1 MRPYQRPYK
10 GQGRIKKILLEDFS
24 FSLFF
29 NSLFLLAFFTMSP
42 KGIWTQQDDDKLWKI
57 VKDLQHETGKP
68 DNQAHKV
75 NWKEVAKRMGK
86 TLGACQARWNVHLDP
101 LVDRSPWTPALDAQ
115 LLGLYKDKVHNSWS
129 KRAAVL
135 ANGKTNEDGLPFRRS
150 GADVCERY
158 FFLVKQGKPSKASEQ
173 EENEDEDEDDKVEEP
188 KHAQSRTRNGKRRG
202 QEVVAE
208 EVSSESDKKENNN
221 QVDAPKKKRKES
233 K

>member
-1 MRPYQRPYK
+1 
-10 GQGRIKKILLEDFS
+10 
-24 FSLFF
+24 
-29 NSLFLLAFFTMSP
+29 MSP

-75 NWKEVAKRMGK
+75 NWKEVGKRMGK

-115 LLGLYKDKVHNSWS
+115 LLELYKDKEHNSWS

-158 FFLVKQGKPSKASEQ
+158 FFLVKQGRSSTKKNSSEQ
-173 EENEDEDEDDKVEEP
+173 EDEDEDKVEEQQQ
-188 KHAQSRTRNGKRRG
+188 AQTRTRKGKRRP
-202 QEVVAE
+202 EIETE
-208 EVSSESDKKENNN
+208 EAPSEPEKNENSN
-221 QVDAPKKKRKES
+221 QVDAPKKKRKGS

>member
-173 EENEDEDEDDKVEEP
+173 EENEDEDDKVEEP